1 MAHAAQTDT
10 HIPVMLGEVLAKLQP
25 SGHEVFVDGTFGA
38 GGYTRG
44 ILQTPGTRVIAID
57 RDPTAIAAGQAL
69 VTEAAGRL
77 TLVHATFDELEDVLA
92 EQGISQVDG
101 VVFDVGVSSMQ
112 IDQADRGFSF
122 MREGPL
128 DMRMSLEGPTAADHL
143 NRMKQDDIANVI
155 YILGDEPRSRAIAR
169 AIVAAREVAP
179 LVTTLDLVRAVEKA
193 TGPQRA
199 KDRIHPATKT
209 FQAIRIFVNAELAQ
223 LARGLSAAERVLK
236 ENGRL
241 VVVTFHSLEDRIVKR
256 FFASRSG
263 KSEGQ
268 SRFLPEAT
276 NTRVPSFVLL
286 EKGALA
292 AGDDESE
299 INPRARSAKL
309 RAGRR
314 TAAAAWPQDALTE
327 YGTEFGT

>member
-25 SGHEVFVDGTFGA
+25 AGDEVFVDGTFGA

-44 ILQTPGTRVIAID
+44 ILQTAGTRVIAID
-57 RDPTAIAAGQAL
+57 RDPTAIAAGQVQAKEAGGRLAL
-69 VTEAAGRL
+69 V
-77 TLVHATFDELEDVLA
+77 HSTFDELEDVLA
-92 EQGISQVDG
+92 EQGITKVDG

-122 MREGPL
+122 MRDGPL
-128 DMRMSLEGPTAADHL
+128 DMRMSLAGPTAADHL

-169 AIVAAREVAP
+169 AIVAARDVAP

-268 SRFLPEAT
+268 SRFLPEAP

-314 TAAAAWPQDALTE
+314 TAAAAWPQDAMTE
-327 YGTEFGT
+327 FGTEFGT

>member
-1 MAHAAQTDT
+1 MAHAAQTNT

-25 SGHEVFVDGTFGA
+25 TKDEVFVDGTFGA
-38 GGYTRG
+38 GGYARG
-44 ILQTPGTRVIAID
+44 ILQTAGTRVIAID

-77 TLVHATFDELEDVLA
+77 ALVHSTFDELEDVLA
-92 EQGISQVDG
+92 EQGITKVDG

-122 MREGPL
+122 MRDGPL
-128 DMRMSLEGPTAADHL
+128 DMRMSLAGPTAADHL

-169 AIVAAREVAP
+169 AIVAARDAAP

-276 NTRVPSFVLL
+276 NTRAPSFLLL

-309 RAGRR
+309 RVGRR
-314 TAAAAWPQDALTE
+314 TAAAAWPQDALKE
-327 YGTEFGT
+327 FGTEFGT

>member
-57 RDPTAIAAGQAL
+57 RDPTAIAAGQSL

-236 ENGRL
+236 EDGRL

>member
-1 MAHAAQTDT
+1 MALAAQTDT

-25 SGHEVFVDGTFGA
+25 ARDEVFVDGTFGA
-38 GGYTRG
+38 GGYARG
-44 ILQTPGTRVIAID
+44 ILQTAGTRVIAID
-57 RDPTAIAAGQAL
+57 RDPTAIAAGQTM

-77 TLVHATFDELEDVLA
+77 TLVHSTFDDLEDVLA
-92 EQGISQVDG
+92 EHGITQVDG

-143 NRMKQDDIANVI
+143 NRMKQEDIANVI

-327 YGTEFGT
+327 FGTEFGT